1 MLCRG
6 QFARIPRYGGR
17 QNQDLPGS
25 FTLCS
30 YAPSSSSVKGWHLL
44 PAPPPPAQAYSCRES
59 LSLPSL
65 LIMTCASPSCL
76 WLGTVPRIM
85 HLRPGPVTAGSLLF
99 LGWPSIFQRGGSP
112 LHGWIRGNRENSPPA
127 QMLPGRHVADE
138 FSHTHRSAHRN
149 ALLPPVLS
157 SPLPPTR
164 IL

>member
-1 MLCRG
+1 MPG
-6 QFARIPRYGGR
+6 YPGMGADRIRIF
-17 QNQDLPGS
+17 L
-25 FTLCS
+25 
-30 YAPSSSSVKGWHLL
+30 APSPCAPMPLALAQLKAGICCL
-44 PAPPPPAQAYSCRES
+44 PPPPPAQAYSCRES